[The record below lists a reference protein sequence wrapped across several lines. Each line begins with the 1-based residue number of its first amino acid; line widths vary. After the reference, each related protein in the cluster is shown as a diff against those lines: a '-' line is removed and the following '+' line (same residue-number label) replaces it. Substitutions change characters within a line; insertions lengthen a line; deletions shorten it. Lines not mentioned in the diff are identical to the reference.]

1 MRTNNPVLSRPDAF
15 TPAQSQGYP
24 QGFQADAY
32 YNPQQANTYP
42 QPGYAPQ
49 GFGQP
54 QDAFGRPPQGPAAGR
69 MTIDDVIAKTAMLTL
84 ILVAAAG
91 VAWLLLPVEL
101 LFPVAIVGSIVAFV
115 TVMIV
120 AARRNVSVPA
130 VVAYAL
136 VEGLV
141 IGAWSKVFE
150 FMYPGIV
157 MQAVIG
163 TIVATFVVLGA
174 YKFLGV
180 RVSGRLAKIVVASII
195 GYAVVSLLN
204 LVLLL
209 VGVNLGWAAIGASA
223 NVTTIGLAEKEG
235 VRIGFSE
242 FMRFGFPAMVI
253 SVTIASIFLSL
264 HVLLGEGRA
273 RVAGWLVAVPL
284 LLWTLLAARAK
295 RRRA

>member
-223 NVTTIGLAEKEG
+223 GPISWLSAGLGVVLASASLLMDFEAIENG
-235 VRIGFSE
+235 VRMGAPEQESW
-242 FMRFGFPAMVI
+242 RGAFGLI
-253 SVTIASIFLSL
+253 VTL
-264 HVLLGEGRA
+264 V
-273 RVAGWLVAVPL
+273 WLYTL
-284 LLWTLLAARAK
+284 LLRILSFFRD
-295 RRRA
+295 

>member
-42 QPGYAPQ
+42 QSGYAPQ

-223 NVTTIGLAEKEG
+223 GPISWLSAGLGVVLASASLLMDFEAIENG
-235 VRIGFSE
+235 VRMGAPEQESW
-242 FMRFGFPAMVI
+242 RGAFGLI
-253 SVTIASIFLSL
+253 VTL
-264 HVLLGEGRA
+264 V
-273 RVAGWLVAVPL
+273 WLYTL
-284 LLWTLLAARAK
+284 LLRILSFFRD
-295 RRRA
+295 